1 MNDRIREKLK
11 NMPLKPGVYIMKD
24 ISGNVIYV
32 GKAKRLKNRVSSY
45 FNGSAK
51 HTKVLS
57 LVEHIVDIDYII
69 CDTEYDALALE
80 SNLIKKYMPFY
91 NILLKDGKAYPYIR
105 VDVKSPYGKVEVV
118 RKIANDGAKYF
129 GPYVEGVRARELL
142 ELINTTFLLPNCNR
156 KINIDKASKPCINYS
171 MGLCVAPCA
180 HNLSPSEYK
189 QRLDKVMEFLNGNDS
204 AIEEE
209 LREQMQLAVDKEDF
223 ERAIKLRD
231 YIKLVEKLGSK
242 VIAELPKTLN
252 ADIIAYVSNGIN
264 NSIAI
269 GSIRAGKLLG
279 IFTQSTDLMDDS
291 MLEDFI
297 VHYYTDRLIPNEIYI
312 NRAIASTVSKYL
324 GVLAGHKVEVFEP
337 QKGVKK
343 SLLDMAIKNANQHF
357 IKSSDRSTIVYNKTL
372 GAVYSLQTELN
383 LAHPPMRI
391 ECYDISHIGGT
402 YKVGSMVVFIGG
414 QPAKNHYR
422 KFKIREVEGNND
434 FASLKEVLNRRLSH
448 IINGSDDV
456 SLGAVPDLIVID
468 GGKGQ
473 LSSVKEVFDNLA
485 SPILKSI
492 NIVSLA
498 KRIEEVFVPDN
509 PEPIILDHHH
519 YSLKLLQKIR
529 DEAHRFAITFHRSL
543 RGKGMLLS
551 ILDGVEGVGVK
562 RKNSLIKHFKTI
574 DKIQAASLTEIENVP
589 GITKRTALNVYNA
602 FHKI

>member
-1 MNDRIREKLK
+1 MNDKIREKLK

-24 ISGNVIYV
+24 INGNVIYV

-57 LVEHIVDIDYII
+57 LVEHITDLDYII

-118 RKIANDGAKYF
+118 RKVANDGAKYF

-142 ELINTTFLLPNCNR
+142 ELINNTFLLPNCNH
-156 KINIDKASKPCINYS
+156 KLSVDKPIKPCINYS

-180 HNLSPSEYK
+180 HYVTPLEYK
-189 QRLDKVMEFLNGNDS
+189 QRLDKVIDFLNGNDS

-209 LREQMQLAVDKEDF
+209 LRSQMDEAVQKEDF

-231 YIKLVEKLGSK
+231 YLKVVSKLNSK
-242 VIAELPKTLN
+242 VIAQLPKTLN
-252 ADIIAYVSNGIN
+252 ADIIAYISNGIN

-279 IFTQSTDLMDDS
+279 IFTQSTDLMDDN
-291 MLEDFI
+291 MLEDFV
-297 VHYYTDRLIPNEIYI
+297 VHYYSDRLIPSEIYI
-312 NRAIASTVSKYL
+312 NRPISQEVAKYL
-324 GVLAGHKVEVFEP
+324 GALANHKVEIYEP

-343 SLLDMAIKNANQHF
+343 ALLDMAIKNANQHF

-372 GAVYSLQTELN
+372 GAVYSLQEELH
-383 LAHPPMRI
+383 LPKPPMRI
-391 ECYDISHIGGT
+391 ECYDISHISGT

-422 KFKIREVEGNND
+422 KFKIKEVEGNND
-434 FASLKEVLNRRLSH
+434 FESLKEVLRRRLGN
-448 IINGSDDV
+448 IIEGNDDV
-456 SLGAVPDLIVID
+456 SLGAVPDLMVID

-473 LSSVKEVFDNLA
+473 LSSVMEIFESLNN
-485 SPILKSI
+485 PITNQIKV
-492 NIVSLA
+492 VSLA
-498 KRIEEVFVPDN
+498 KRIEEVFTPHN
-509 PEPIILDHHH
+509 SEPIILDHHH

-543 RGKGMLLS
+543 RGKGMIVS
-551 ILDGVEGVGVK
+551 MLDDVEGVGEK
-562 RKNSLIKHFKTI
+562 RKLALIKHFKSLENM
-574 DKIQAASLTEIENVP
+574 KNASLAELESVE
-589 GITKRTALNVYNA
+589 GINKKVALSIYNA
-602 FHKI
+602 LH